1 MERVG
6 GIEPP
11 SPAWKAGALPLS
23 YTRLRRTFTG
33 LPRVQAAVW
42 LLGVGRPRW
51 SANRPEW
58 LKTTESSQH
67 KKASAKLFYVGPDL
81 TRGQGGPAA
90 SGCFQLRRAD
100 GDVLGAVAGLHL
112 EELAAQRV
120 TDFHDLTDTG
130 SAFPLEPDLVAF
142 LHCLLLIKDFV
153 VPKVPADLESASGIA
168 PDFGCRALPLELR

>member
-42 LLGVGRPRW
+42 LLGVGRPQW

-58 LKTTESSQH
+58 LKTTERSQH

-81 TRGQGGPAA
+81 TRGQGDPAV
-90 SGCFQLRRAD
+90 SGCFQLRRTD
-100 GDVLGAVAGLHL
+100 GFLLSYG
-112 EELAAQRV
+112 
-120 TDFHDLTDTG
+120 
-130 SAFPLEPDLVAF
+130 EPANTSPRKTF
-142 LHCLLLIKDFV
+142 R
-153 VPKVPADLESASGIA
+153 VPAIK
-168 PDFGCRALPLELR
+168 LR